1 MKNQEIKDE
10 LDKIINSIK
19 NDILPREIIMF
30 GSYAYGNPN
39 TNSDI
44 DLCILI
50 DRQDKRKID
59 IIKSIRSSIA
69 KVASKPVDLVLYFN
83 DEFHE
88 KANITCTLESKIEN
102 EGVKL
107 YEQ

>member
-1 MKNQEIKDE
+1 
-10 LDKIINSIK
+10 
-19 NDILPREIIMF
+19 MF

-107 YEQ
+107 YMISHFLKLLLNVLISLIMVHKSDTHFI